1 MTAVE
6 LETGPIRPAI
16 RRVRELDGIR
26 GTAVL
31 LVLLYHGRAYFGNT
45 ALVSIA
51 RYGWTGVDLFFVL
64 SGFLITGILLESRQN
79 PHYYRRFYARRVAR
93 IWPLYLGILAISGL
107 LNLRFRA
114 NIPWLWY
121 FLLVQNFK
129 PNEWG
134 FCFLAVTWS
143 LAIEEQFY
151 LFWPTIVKRLPSRFL
166 AALCIATLVAEPIIR
181 AIVLHYPDWHIVNAN
196 TFCRLD
202 GLAMGSLLAVRG
214 NRVSRRQA
222 WAAFLVGLVASAILM
237 NPSGYTSHIS
247 GFLFS
252 ALALCFGGLVALRP
266 GFFRFPLLCWFGTIS
281 YGLYLI
287 HFGVIVLGQL
297 AGLSIWWCYAW
308 SIALAAA
315 SWRYF
320 ERPIQHLVRTVSERQ
335 WGGGTGS

>member
-1 MTAVE
+1 M
-6 LETGPIRPAI
+6 RPTM

-31 LVLLYHGRAYFGNT
+31 LVLLYHGRAYFGNA
-45 ALVSIA
+45 ALVSLA
-51 RYGWTGVDLFFVL
+51 RCGWIGVDLFFVL

-79 PHYYRRFYARRVAR
+79 PDYFSRFYVRRAAR

-107 LNLRFRA
+107 LDLHFHA

-121 FLLVQNFK
+121 YLLLQNFQS
-129 PNEWG
+129 NGFG

-181 AIVLHYPDWHIVNAN
+181 AIVLHYPYWRSVPGN
-196 TFCRLD
+196 TFCHLD

-214 NRVSRRQA
+214 IRVSRRQA
-222 WAAFLVGLVASAILM
+222 WAAFLAGLVASAILM

-252 ALALCFGGLVALRP
+252 ALALCFGGLVAFRP

-287 HFGVIVLGQL
+287 HFGIIVLGQI
-297 AGLSIWWCYAW
+297 AGVSIWWCYAW

-320 ERPIQHLVRTVSERQ
+320 ERPIQRLQRTISE
-335 WGGGTGS
+335 